1 MQEIKTYKTGDL
13 VLTVTKIYDP
23 SILDLTVWDRFLD
36 VLCGDRIYQKE
47 AIQQALIFLASGEY
61 NSIKDL
67 IKEVFNS
74 GINSEI
80 KTRYKDIDEYYWHL
94 QLPNK
99 LSANIDLAT
108 GTGKSY
114 VIYGIAQIML
124 GLGLVDKVL
133 VLCPSLTI
141 EKGLMEKFIY
151 LTTDSKLRQTIPE
164 NSKYKNPRII
174 DANSTIKD
182 GDICI
187 ENIHA
192 VYERTGSSIQDS
204 LKGVG
209 ERVLVLNDEAHHI
222 YNKVAGRDSQSKS
235 IKKWKEFLLN
245 DDYNFK
251 YTLGFTGTTY
261 IDDEYFNDV
270 IYRYSLRQA
279 VDEQMVKMVDYVSKD
294 DTIEKDEKF
303 QKIYDNHSQNKDN
316 YRKIKPLTI
325 LITKDITNAKRLA
338 EELKEFLEK
347 KEELPREEIDKKVLI
362 VTSHKDH
369 QANVAKLSKVDDKDD
384 PVEWIVSVSMLTEG
398 WDVKNVFQI
407 VPWEDRAF
415 NSKLLIAQVLGRG
428 LRIPLEYQTPQPKVR
443 VFNHD
448 AWSRNIRGLVDEI
461 LEIEM
466 KLISCVIKKGGRNK
480 YNFDLYN
487 INYDKGPIEKES
499 QREHKEFDYTK
510 GYIELI
516 AQVEESEKTTEYTDL
531 NGRISSKNTLIGY
544 NTYTVDEIT
553 NYIIND
559 FKIREWEGQIL
570 KLPEGSYTLKE
581 DLPPKDEI
589 KKIILKS
596 MERRGIKGNRLV
608 KKNKQKIL
616 TMFSTLLR
624 KKDKTTKYV
633 RKVNVPYL
641 ISTRNIDCESL
652 AVGNLRHNSTVF
664 HTDEYDKELINNIKD
679 ILETIIEDESLPK
692 SSSKQINPYLFKT
705 PLDIVFTKA
714 EPERKFVETLCKKK
728 NSEKIECWIKSRDQ
742 SFYRIDYSIT
752 TTGGKHSKQRSFN
765 PDFFIKISK
774 DGVEYIIVVEIK
786 SNDDNSPENKAKY
799 KYALKHFDD
808 LNNILEKKGV
818 RQKYLFHFLSP
829 NSYTEFFQYLRD
841 ERLIEGKFGSD
852 LEGKLKN
859 GDYSL

>member
-13 VLTVTKIYDP
+13 VLTVTETYDP

-36 VLCGDRIYQKE
+36 VLWDNRQYQKE
-47 AIQQALIFLASGEY
+47 AIQQAVIFLASGKY

-67 IKEVFNS
+67 IKENFNS

-80 KTRYKDIDEYYWHL
+80 KTRYKDIDDYYRHL

-141 EKGLMEKFIY
+141 EKGLMEKFIR
-151 LTTDSKLRQTIPE
+151 LTSDSKLRQTIPE

-182 GDICI
+182 GNICI

-245 DDYNFK
+245 DDYKFK
-251 YTLGFTGTTY
+251 YTLGFTGTAY

-303 QKIYDNHSQNKDN
+303 QKIYDNHSQNRDN

-325 LITKDITNAKRLA
+325 LITKDITNAKRLT

-347 KEELPREEIDKKVLI
+347 KKELQGEEIDKKVLI
-362 VTSHKDH
+362 ITSHKDH

-428 LRIPLEYQTPQPKVR
+428 LRIPPEYQTPQPKVI

-466 KLISCVIKKGGRNK
+466 KLISCVIKESGRSK

-487 INYDKGPIEKES
+487 INYDKDPIEKES
-499 QREHKEFDYTK
+499 KREHKEFDYTK

-516 AQVEESEKTTEYTDL
+516 AQVEEAEKTTEYTDL
-531 NGRISSKNTLIGY
+531 SGKIRSKNTLIGY
-544 NTYTVDEIT
+544 NTYTVDEI
-553 NYIIND
+553 INKIFD
-559 FKIREWEGQIL
+559 EFKTREWEGQIL

-581 DLPPKDEI
+581 DLPSKNEI

-596 MERRGIKGNRLV
+596 MERRGIKGNRLI
-608 KKNKQKIL
+608 KRNKQKIE

-624 KKDKTTKYV
+624 KKGKTV
-633 RKVNVPYL
+633 VNIRKVTDPYP
-641 ISTRNIDCESL
+641 ISSQDIGRESL

-664 HTDEYDKELINNIKD
+664 HTDEYDKELINDVKD
-679 ILETIIEDESLPK
+679 ILEAVIEDESLPK

-705 PLDIVFTKA
+705 SLDIVSTKG
-714 EPERKFVETLCKKK
+714 EPERKFVETLCKKE

-742 SFYRIDYSIT
+742 GFYSIDYSIT
-752 TTGGKHSKQRSFN
+752 TTGGKHSKQQSFN

-774 DGVEYIIVVEIK
+774 DGFEYIIVVEIK
-786 SNDDNSPENKAKY
+786 SDDDDSPENKAKY
-799 KYALKHFDD
+799 KYALQHFDD
-808 LNNILEKKGV
+808 LNNELKKNAIK
-818 RQKYLFHFLSP
+818 QKYLFHFLSP

-841 ERLIEGKFGSD
+841 ERLIKGKFGSD

-859 GDYSL
+859 GEYSL